1 MPRLTALDIGECV
14 SRALHEDVGDGDIT
28 ASLIPPEKVAT
39 AEIIALQRAVICG
52 IPWAEEVFNQLKGR
66 VKTEWF
72 VTEGQEVIDGDVI
85 AVLSGSA
92 RALLTGERT
101 ALNFL
106 QTLSGTASCARRYSE
121 KINDS
126 EIRLLDTRKTI
137 PGLRKAQKYAVRIGG
152 CFNHRMGLYDSFLIK
167 ENHILACGGIAQ
179 AIRSA
184 RDIDNDKVLEV
195 EVENI
200 AQLNEALESGADVIM
215 LDNFSYKDI
224 LQLNKIDKGS
234 TKIEVSGGVTDE
246 LLARYKTLPVDFISS
261 GSLTK
266 HIEAIDLSMRFV
278 E

>member
-39 AEIIALQRAVICG
+39 AKIIALQRAVICG

-167 ENHILACGGIAQ
+167 ENHILACGGIVQ

-184 RDIDNDKVLEV
+184 RDIDNDKVLEI

-200 AQLNEALESGADVIM
+200 EQLNEALESGADVIM